1 MEDRLAKY
9 IVNVAGASYLLMGC
23 LFFGILLLGTDNPF
37 EDSLFVKS
45 LILLIVYVIS
55 LVLIHVSKGK
65 SLRSKAIMWGI
76 SIVLHLGIMGYII
89 YQFGDITAL
98 VLMLAECVILVL
110 QLIGISSIGFQTDG
124 SCWHWP
130 DEARG
135 A

>member
-23 LFFGILLLGTDNPF
+23 LFFGILLLGTDNPL

-110 QLIGISSIGFQTDG
+110 QLIGIASIGFQIYK
-124 SCWHWP
+124 
-130 DEARG
+130 G
-135 A
+135 AKQKA

>member
-45 LILLIVYVIS
+45 LTLLIVYVIS

-76 SIVLHLGIMGYII
+76 SMVLHLGIMGYII

-110 QLIGISSIGFQTDG
+110 QLMGISSIGFQIYK
-124 SCWHWP
+124 S
-130 DEARG
+130 AKQK

>member
-110 QLIGISSIGFQTDG
+110 QLMGISSIGFQIYK
-124 SCWHWP
+124 S
-130 DEARG
+130 AKQK

>member
-1 MEDRLAKY
+1 MYTIMEDRLAKY

-45 LILLIVYVIS
+45 LILLVVYVIS

-65 SLRSKAIMWGI
+65 LLRSKAIMWGI

-110 QLIGISSIGFQTDG
+110 QLVGISSIGFQVYK
-124 SCWHWP
+124 
-130 DEARG
+130 G
-135 A
+135 AKQKA

>member
-23 LFFGILLLGTDNPF
+23 LFFGILLLGQDNPF

-45 LILLIVYVIS
+45 LVLLVVYVIS
-55 LVLIHVSKGK
+55 LVLIHVSKVK

-76 SIVLHLGIMGYII
+76 SMVLHLGIMGYII

-98 VLMLAECVILVL
+98 VLMLAECVIMVL
-110 QLIGISSIGFQTDG
+110 QLIGISSIGFQIYK
-124 SCWHWP
+124 
-130 DEARG
+130 G
-135 A
+135 AKQKA

>member
-23 LFFGILLLGTDNPF
+23 LFFGILLLGQDNPF

-110 QLIGISSIGFQTDG
+110 QLIGISSIGFQIYK
-124 SCWHWP
+124 
-130 DEARG
+130 G
-135 A
+135 AKQKA

>member
-45 LILLIVYVIS
+45 LVLLVVYVIS

-76 SIVLHLGIMGYII
+76 SMVLHLGIMGYII

-110 QLIGISSIGFQTDG
+110 QLMGISSIGFQIYK
-124 SCWHWP
+124 S
-130 DEARG
+130 AKQK

>member
-1 MEDRLAKY
+1 MEDRLAKN

-23 LFFGILLLGTDNPF
+23 LFFGILLLGKDNPF

-110 QLIGISSIGFQTDG
+110 QLIGIASIGFQIYKG
-124 SCWHWP
+124 GRQK
-130 DEARG
+130 A
-135 A
+135 

>member
-110 QLIGISSIGFQTDG
+110 QLIGISSIGFQIYK
-124 SCWHWP
+124 
-130 DEARG
+130 G
-135 A
+135 AKQKA

>member
-45 LILLIVYVIS
+45 LILLVVYVIS

-76 SIVLHLGIMGYII
+76 SMVLHLGIMGYII

-110 QLIGISSIGFQTDG
+110 QLMGISSIGFQIYK
-124 SCWHWP
+124 S
-130 DEARG
+130 AKQK

>member
-23 LFFGILLLGTDNPF
+23 LFFGILLLGQDNPF

-45 LILLIVYVIS
+45 LVLLVVYVIS

-89 YQFGDITAL
+89 HQFGDITAL

-110 QLIGISSIGFQTDG
+110 QLMGISSIGFQIYK
-124 SCWHWP
+124 S
-130 DEARG
+130 AKQK

>member
-110 QLIGISSIGFQTDG
+110 QLMGISSIGFQIYK
-124 SCWHWP
+124 
-130 DEARG
+130 G
-135 A
+135 AKQKA

>member
-23 LFFGILLLGTDNPF
+23 LFFGILLLGQDNPF

-45 LILLIVYVIS
+45 LVLLVVYVIS
-55 LVLIHVSKGK
+55 LVLIHVSKVK

-98 VLMLAECVILVL
+98 VLMLAECVIMVL
-110 QLIGISSIGFQTDG
+110 QLIGISSIGFQIYK
-124 SCWHWP
+124 C
-130 DEARG
+130 AKQK

>member
-23 LFFGILLLGTDNPF
+23 LFFGILLLGTDNPL

-65 SLRSKAIMWGI
+65 LLRSKAIMWGI

-110 QLIGISSIGFQTDG
+110 QLMGISSIGFQIYK
-124 SCWHWP
+124 S
-130 DEARG
+130 AKQK

>member
-1 MEDRLAKY
+1 MYTSMEDRLAKY

-23 LFFGILLLGTDNPF
+23 LFFGILLLGQDNPF

-45 LILLIVYVIS
+45 LVLLVVYVIS

-65 SLRSKAIMWGI
+65 LLRSKAIMWGI

-110 QLIGISSIGFQTDG
+110 QLIGISSIGFQIYK
-124 SCWHWP
+124 
-130 DEARG
+130 G
-135 A
+135 AKQKA

>member
-23 LFFGILLLGTDNPF
+23 LFFGILLLGKDNPF

-110 QLIGISSIGFQTDG
+110 QLIGISSIGFQIFK
-124 SCWHWP
+124 
-130 DEARG
+130 G
-135 A
+135 AKQKA

>member
-23 LFFGILLLGTDNPF
+23 LFFGILLLGQDNPF

-45 LILLIVYVIS
+45 LVLLVVYVIS

-110 QLIGISSIGFQTDG
+110 QLIGISSIGFQIYK
-124 SCWHWP
+124 
-130 DEARG
+130 G
-135 A
+135 AKQKA

>member
-89 YQFGDITAL
+89 YQFGDITGL

-110 QLIGISSIGFQTDG
+110 QLMGISSIGFQIFK
-124 SCWHWP
+124 
-130 DEARG
+130 G
-135 A
+135 AKQKA

>member
-1 MEDRLAKY
+1 MSMYTIMEDRLAKY

-45 LILLIVYVIS
+45 LILLVVYVIS

-65 SLRSKAIMWGI
+65 LLRSKAIMWGI

-110 QLIGISSIGFQTDG
+110 QLVGISSIGFQVYK
-124 SCWHWP
+124 
-130 DEARG
+130 G
-135 A
+135 AKQKA

>member
-1 MEDRLAKY
+1 MSMYTSMEDRLAKY

-23 LFFGILLLGTDNPF
+23 LFFGVLLLGTDHPF

-45 LILLIVYVIS
+45 LILLVVYVIS

-65 SLRSKAIMWGI
+65 LLRSKAIMWGI

-110 QLIGISSIGFQTDG
+110 QLVGISSIGFQVYK
-124 SCWHWP
+124 
-130 DEARG
+130 G
-135 A
+135 AKQKA

>member
-23 LFFGILLLGTDNPF
+23 LFFGILLLGTDNPL

-110 QLIGISSIGFQTDG
+110 QLIGISSIGFQIYK
-124 SCWHWP
+124 S
-130 DEARG
+130 AKQK

>member
-76 SIVLHLGIMGYII
+76 SMVLHLGIMGYII

-110 QLIGISSIGFQTDG
+110 QLMGISSIGFQIYK
-124 SCWHWP
+124 S
-130 DEARG
+130 AKQK

>member
-110 QLIGISSIGFQTDG
+110 QLIGISSIGFQIFK
-124 SCWHWP
+124 
-130 DEARG
+130 G
-135 A
+135 AKQKA

>member
-9 IVNVAGASYLLMGC
+9 IVNVAGASYLLIGC

-45 LILLIVYVIS
+45 LVLLVVYVIS

-65 SLRSKAIMWGI
+65 PLRSKAIMWGI
-76 SIVLHLGIMGYII
+76 SMVLHLGIMGYII

-110 QLIGISSIGFQTDG
+110 QLIGISSIGFQIYK
-124 SCWHWP
+124 S
-130 DEARG
+130 AKQK

>member
-23 LFFGILLLGTDNPF
+23 LFFGILLLGQDNPF

-45 LILLIVYVIS
+45 LVLLVVYVIS

-76 SIVLHLGIMGYII
+76 SMVLHLGIMGYII

-110 QLIGISSIGFQTDG
+110 QLIGISSIGFQIYK
-124 SCWHWP
+124 
-130 DEARG
+130 G
-135 A
+135 AKQKA

>member
-23 LFFGILLLGTDNPF
+23 LFFGILLLGQDNPF

-45 LILLIVYVIS
+45 LVLLVVYVIS
-55 LVLIHVSKGK
+55 LVLIHVSKSK
-65 SLRSKAIMWGI
+65 SLRSKAILWGI

-110 QLIGISSIGFQTDG
+110 QLIGISSIGFQIYK
-124 SCWHWP
+124 
-130 DEARG
+130 G
-135 A
+135 AKQKA

>member
-1 MEDRLAKY
+1 MYTSMEDRLAKY

-23 LFFGILLLGTDNPF
+23 LFFGVLLLGTDHPF

-45 LILLIVYVIS
+45 LILLVVYVIS

-65 SLRSKAIMWGI
+65 LLRSKAIMWGI

-110 QLIGISSIGFQTDG
+110 QLVGISSIGFQVYK
-124 SCWHWP
+124 
-130 DEARG
+130 G
-135 A
+135 AKQKA

>member
-23 LFFGILLLGTDNPF
+23 LFFGILLLGQDNPF

-65 SLRSKAIMWGI
+65 LLRSKAIMWGI

-110 QLIGISSIGFQTDG
+110 QLVGISSIGFQVYK
-124 SCWHWP
+124 
-130 DEARG
+130 G
-135 A
+135 AKQKA

>member
-45 LILLIVYVIS
+45 LVLLVVYVIS

-110 QLIGISSIGFQTDG
+110 QLIGISSIGFQIYK
-124 SCWHWP
+124 S
-130 DEARG
+130 AKQK

>member
-1 MEDRLAKY
+1 MSMYTIMEDRLAKY

-45 LILLIVYVIS
+45 LILLVVYVIS

-65 SLRSKAIMWGI
+65 LLRSKAIMWGI

-110 QLIGISSIGFQTDG
+110 QLVGISSIGFQVYK
-124 SCWHWP
+124 
-130 DEARG
+130 G
-135 A
+135 AKQK

>member
-1 MEDRLAKY
+1 MYTSMEDRLAKY

-45 LILLIVYVIS
+45 LILLVVYVIS

-65 SLRSKAIMWGI
+65 LLRSKAIMWGI

-110 QLIGISSIGFQTDG
+110 QLVGISSIGFQVYK
-124 SCWHWP
+124 
-130 DEARG
+130 G
-135 A
+135 AKQKA

>member
-45 LILLIVYVIS
+45 LILLVVYVIS

-65 SLRSKAIMWGI
+65 LLRSKAIMWGI

-110 QLIGISSIGFQTDG
+110 QLVGISSIGFQVYK
-124 SCWHWP
+124 
-130 DEARG
+130 G
-135 A
+135 AKQKA

>member
-89 YQFGDITAL
+89 YQFGDITGL

-110 QLIGISSIGFQTDG
+110 QLMGISSIGFQIYK
-124 SCWHWP
+124 
-130 DEARG
+130 G
-135 A
+135 AKQKA

>member
-23 LFFGILLLGTDNPF
+23 LFFGILLLGQDNPF

-89 YQFGDITAL
+89 YQFGDITGL

-110 QLIGISSIGFQTDG
+110 QLMGISSIGFQIYK
-124 SCWHWP
+124 
-130 DEARG
+130 G
-135 A
+135 AKQKA